1 MLSVTKIRFVS
12 SERAVLW
19 ATRVDHV
26 SHLPTVRKIH
36 EYQRSELGKNYKF
49 LMIRDMAGP
58 FFP

>member
-1 MLSVTKIRFVS
+1 MLLVTKIRFVS

-36 EYQRSELGKNYKF
+36 EYKRSELCKNYKF
-49 LMIRDMAGP
+49 LMLRDMAGP